1 MTHEQFSARMRQLF
15 AEYEALIQRP
25 NRASLD
31 SNGVFERYENP
42 VLTAEH
48 TPVFWRYDLN
58 HATNPHLMERL
69 GINAVFNPGAI
80 DLDGRYLLVSRVE
93 GADRK
98 SFFAVAESP
107 NGVDRF
113 RFWDCPVV
121 MPETSD
127 PDVNVYDMR
136 LVRHEDGWIYGL
148 FCTERKDPLAPRGD
162 LSSAVAQCGI
172 ARTKDLKTWQRLDD
186 LKTRSPQQRNV
197 VLHPEFIHGKYAFYT
212 RPQDGFI
219 AAGSGGGIGWALADN
234 MEHAVLGQEKIVQDR
249 KYHTINE
256 VKNGLGP
263 APIKTAEGWLHL
275 AHGVRNTAAGLRYV
289 LYCFMTSMEDP
300 SVLTHEPGGYLLAP
314 RGAERVGDVSNV
326 TFSNGWIA
334 RPNGQIFLYY
344 ASSDTRCHVAT
355 TTVEKLVDYCMHTPK
370 DPLRSA
376 ACVKQRIEL
385 IERNLKILP
394 KL

>member
-1 MTHEQFSARMRQLF
+1 MMHEQFNARLRQLF

-31 SNGVFERYENP
+31 GNGVFERYENP

-69 GINAVFNPGAI
+69 GVNAAFNPGAI
-80 DLDGRYLLVSRVE
+80 DLDGKFLMVARVE
-93 GADRK
+93 GVDRK

-107 NGVDRF
+107 NGIDRF
-113 RFWDCPVV
+113 RFWDYPMV

-148 FCTERKDPLAPRGD
+148 FCTERKDRMAPRGD

-197 VLHPEFIHGKYAFYT
+197 VLHPEFIHGKYGFYT

-289 LYCFMTSMEDP
+289 LYSFMTSLEDP
-300 SVLTHEPGGYLLAP
+300 SRLTHEPGGYLLAP
-314 RGAERVGDVSNV
+314 RGIERVGDVSNV

-385 IERNLKILP
+385 IEKNLKIMP